1 MKGKDKYMKFWKSN
15 KKLLIF
21 LVCSSIVFWNIWILG
36 ELNKN
41 EFIKTIGSSFF
52 FEFIFVGITIFW
64 IERIQEK
71 IKNEEEEPKK
81 EVVYNRIAKIFKRFN
96 SLCIEMCRY
105 SDIEIKEIQN
115 IEELYTVRNFD
126 KIFKNL
132 DLESIPCFLS
142 SVKGKWGDFIKSI
155 SDYIKSE
162 WEMLIPLHY
171 FIESKLYNQIDNF
184 FEENELLK
192 MMNLIDDIKKAHDND
207 KSYDKLH
214 KYAKSFFRKSSLEE
228 NLKEILNIMKIFNEE
243 YKKNWNKEI
252 ELKSLT
258 QK

>member
-81 EVVYNRIAKIFKRFN
+81 EVVYNRIAKIFKR
-96 SLCIEMCRY
+96 
-105 SDIEIKEIQN
+105 N
-115 IEELYTVRNFD
+115 I
-126 KIFKNL
+126 I
-132 DLESIPCFLS
+132 
-142 SVKGKWGDFIKSI
+142 G
-155 SDYIKSE
+155 
-162 WEMLIPLHY
+162 
-171 FIESKLYNQIDNF
+171 
-184 FEENELLK
+184 
-192 MMNLIDDIKKAHDND
+192 
-207 KSYDKLH
+207 
-214 KYAKSFFRKSSLEE
+214 
-228 NLKEILNIMKIFNEE
+228 
-243 YKKNWNKEI
+243 
-252 ELKSLT
+252 
-258 QK
+258 